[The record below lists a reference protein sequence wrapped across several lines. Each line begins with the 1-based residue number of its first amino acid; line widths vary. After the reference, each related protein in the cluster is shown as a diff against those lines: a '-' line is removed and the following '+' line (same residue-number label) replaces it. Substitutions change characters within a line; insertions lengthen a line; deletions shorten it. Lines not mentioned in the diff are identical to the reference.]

1 MTSRSPDVTESR
13 GGVSVSNGEWLRICF
28 NQVAKEF
35 IRLSEIAAMAGCGL
49 SRIEAVNVDIY
60 DIACL
65 RLDLISDCYIS
76 SFQTFL
82 NPLLHKIC
90 FILFQNDP

>member
-1 MTSRSPDVTESR
+1 MESR

-35 IRLSEIAAMAGCGL
+35 MRLSEIPAMAGCGH
-49 SRIEAVNVDIY
+49 SRIEAFAFRHCPYAIY

-65 RLDLISDCYIS
+65 RLGLISD
-76 SFQTFL
+76 
-82 NPLLHKIC
+82 
-90 FILFQNDP
+90 